1 MSNTGK
7 TYFTRDGQWGDTSEL
22 VEVDTSNWGTTEWL
36 AIEASEK
43 IQRRGLAILI
53 EQVLSKRPAQ
63 GENNGNQE
71 A

>member
-1 MSNTGK
+1 MNHIGK

-53 EQVLSKRPAQ
+53 EQVLSKQPAKD
-63 GENNGNQE
+63 NDNGN
-71 A
+71 